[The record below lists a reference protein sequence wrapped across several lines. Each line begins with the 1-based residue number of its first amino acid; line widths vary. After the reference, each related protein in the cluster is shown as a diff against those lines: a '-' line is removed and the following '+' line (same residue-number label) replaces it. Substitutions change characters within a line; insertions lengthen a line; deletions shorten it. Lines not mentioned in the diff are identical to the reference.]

1 MMLAARFCRAG
12 AMRIIRQQTCLGVD
26 RMLRTGLAVTLL
38 FWLTACAVNPVTGER
53 GLNFYGEDWE
63 LEVGEQQ
70 YAPMRQSQ
78 GGDFVLDAGLVDY
91 VQSVG
96 QRVASEADRTLP
108 YEFHVINSSVPNAWA
123 LPAGKI
129 VVNRGLLT
137 ELGSE
142 AELAAVLGHEVTHAA
157 ASHRSEERR
166 VGRGCSASR

>member
-78 GGDFVLDAGLVDY
+78 GGGCVLDAGLVGY
-91 VQSVG
+91 VQWVA
-96 QRVASEADRTLP
+96 QRVASAAERT
-108 YEFHVINSSVPNAWA
+108 VAC
-123 LPAGKI
+123 G
-129 VVNRGLLT
+129 GT
-137 ELGSE
+137 G
-142 AELAAVLGHEVTHAA
+142 T
-157 ASHRSEERR
+157 
-166 VGRGCSASR
+166 